1 MIVLALLYKWINEW
15 MYIVYE
21 WMKLYDV
28 WIYLMNET
36 NYYAFMP
43 TDTWYAHIV

>member
-1 MIVLALLYKWINEW
+1 

-36 NYYAFMP
+36 IYYAFMP
-43 TDTWYAHIV
+43 TDTCYALIV